1 MKNKTDTA
9 QKILFVAKTVQKYL
23 TKVVTYTLSVVFTL
37 FIIAVI
43 TGVIMASAL
52 AIYVKNYIDPT
63 FDIPNLQSN
72 IDLSTTLYYN
82 DRSSDDGISGWVE
95 MEDDRLH
102 ASENRT
108 WVSYDKIP
116 ENLVNAFIAIEDKRF
131 RTHNGIDYKRTI
143 GAFLELAKGNTSY
156 GGSTITQQLIKNNT
170 GQDQTTIQRK
180 IQEIMQ
186 ALDLEKRRSKQE
198 IMEMYLNTIY
208 LSQGQYGVQAA
219 ANEYFGKDVI
229 DLTLV
234 ECAAIASITQYPTK
248 WDPRQNPENNKER
261 RSVVLDQMLEQDLIT
276 QEEYDEAYNAELV
289 LADEDEK
296 QNNTK
301 IRSYFVDQTI
311 IDVIDDLMNEKG
323 YSEEMAKHLVYAGGL
338 KIYTTVDPYVQ
349 GVLEEVYEEENE
361 KFFLQNGNGLE
372 PQSAMVVLDHTN
384 GDIVAMVGGRGEKDL
399 NLGLNRATQSK
410 RQPGSA
416 MKPISVY
423 APAIDMGL
431 LTYGS
436 CIDDTPPL
444 YVNNSPWPK
453 NANRTYS
460 GHVSLARAVAYSY
473 NTTAIRTYLELGDEY
488 VFNNLKNNFH
498 ITTLVDG
505 ITLDSGKVLTD
516 HTPSM
521 ALGGLTYG
529 VTVREMAGAY
539 SVFANRGIYSKPRTY
554 VKVLDKDGNVLL
566 SNEGKQQMSINT
578 DTAAI
583 MTRLLENVVD
593 YGTGASI
600 DLKNKIDV
608 AGKTGSTTD
617 NKDLYFCGYTPYYT
631 AAVWVGYDIP
641 RVLSNTKI
649 ATAVWNTAMKK
660 IHEPIFE
667 KVKNG
672 GQALKTFDEN
682 CSELVE
688 AAFCI
693 DSGMKPGPNCALDPR
708 GSRTSVGWFSRD
720 NMPTQT
726 CTAHVVTRWDV
737 TTGAVAGPKCP
748 DDYCINIALVRENN
762 RSFDSSLSNVYITD
776 AQYIWRDVPA
786 GYIYPTT
793 VNVPFFTNLLPG
805 GTNAGLC
812 TEARPINSYCTE
824 HNAPG
829 INIEDILPDIPGD
842 EGYEDEVLP
851 PSDDQQT
858 QLPDEENGGT
868 SDETSPD
875 QSVPEND
882 VQQPDVQDPP
892 VPDPSDFPP
901 EQSDE
906 QSPEDIQPSQPENTD
921 VPDQSS
927 DIVTD
932 TPAASSEELTED
944 TVQAPAEVPSPQE
957 LSTIDQA
964 A

>member
-1 MKNKTDTA
+1 MMKTKKQNRHSTLF
-9 QKILFVAKTVQKYL
+9 ILKTVWKYL
-23 TKVVTYTLSVVFTL
+23 SKIITVSLSVFFTL

-63 FDIPNLQSN
+63 FDIPDLQSN

-82 DRSSDDGISGWVE
+82 DRSDPSGIPSWVE
-95 MEDDRLH
+95 MEDEQLH

-116 ENLVNAFIAIEDKRF
+116 ENLINAFIAIEDKRF
-131 RTHNGIDYKRTI
+131 RTHNGIDYRRTI

-186 ALDLEKRRSKQE
+186 ALDLEKRRSKEE

-219 ANEYFGKDVI
+219 ADEYFGKDVI

-248 WDPRQNPENNKER
+248 WDPRQNPDNNKER
-261 RSVVLDQMLEQDLIT
+261 RSVVLDQMLDQDLIT

-289 LADEDEK
+289 LVKKEEHK
-296 QNNTK
+296 RNEK
-301 IRSYFVDQTI
+301 IRSYFIDQTI
-311 IDVIDDLMNEKG
+311 TDVINDLMSEKG

-338 KIYTTVDPYVQ
+338 KIYTTVDPNVQ
-349 GVLEEVYEEENE
+349 SILEEVYEEENE
-361 KFFLQNGNGLE
+361 QFFQLNGNGME
-372 PQSAMVVLDHTN
+372 PQSAMVIMDHTN

-416 MKPISVY
+416 MKPIAVY
-423 APAIDMGL
+423 APAIDLGL

-453 NANRTYS
+453 NANNTYS
-460 GHVSLARAVAYSY
+460 GHVSLARAIAYSY
-473 NTTAIRTYLELGDEY
+473 NTTAIRSYLQLGDEY
-488 VFNNLKNNFH
+488 VFNNLRDKFH
-498 ITTLVDG
+498 ITTLVDE

-516 HTPSM
+516 HTPSL

-554 VKVLDKDGNVLL
+554 IKVLDKDNNVLL
-566 SNEGKQQMSINT
+566 SNEGKQQISVSS

-583 MTRLLENVVD
+583 MTRLLQNVVD

-600 DLKNKIDV
+600 DLKNRINV

-631 AAVWVGYDIP
+631 AAIWVGYDIP

-649 ATAVWNTAMKK
+649 ATAAWNTVMKK
-660 IHEPIFE
+660 IHEPIIE
-667 KVKNG
+667 KSKADG
-672 GQALKTFDEN
+672 TALKSFDEN
-682 CSELVE
+682 CSNLVQ
-688 AAFCI
+688 AQFCI

-720 NMPTQT
+720 NLPTRT
-726 CTAHVVTRWDV
+726 CTAHVATRWDV
-737 TTGAVAGPKCP
+737 TTGAVAGPGCP
-748 DDYCINIALVRENN
+748 DDYCVNISLVRENG
-762 RSFDSSLSNVYITD
+762 RSFNSKLSNVYITD
-776 AQYIWRDVPA
+776 AQYIWRDVPT
-786 GYIYPTT
+786 GYVYPT
-793 VNVPFFTNLLPG
+793 VPSVPFFSNALPDG
-805 GTNAGLC
+805 INAGFAA
-812 TEARPINSYCTE
+812 EARPKNSYCFE
-824 HNAPG
+824 HNDPN
-829 INIEDILPDIPGD
+829 IKIEDIIPDAPSD
-842 EGYEDEVLP
+842 GYEDEVISPDDVLPDNGEGTIPDTGETPDIQPDATDDQVQTPVPDDTQP
-851 PSDDQQT
+851 PSDVDT
-858 QLPDEENGGT
+858 PEDLPA
-868 SDETSPD
+868 
-875 QSVPEND
+875 
-882 VQQPDVQDPP
+882 
-892 VPDPSDFPP
+892 VPDSVEDPEATPP
-901 EQSDE
+901 E
-906 QSPEDIQPSQPENTD
+906 T
-921 VPDQSS
+921 
-927 DIVTD
+927 TD
-932 TPAASSEELTED
+932 TPAVDETPSEAQTSSEDSTKTPDVPFPDELP
-944 TVQAPAEVPSPQE
+944 V
-957 LSTIDQA
+957 IDNAQ
-964 A
+964 